1 MCTGS
6 EKSFIQLEIPASALH
21 IFSSDG
27 MCHDRAL
34 HDASLKF
41 CTLTLQAPVRLKMIS
56 GKNEYKPEVD
66 FMAV

>member
-1 MCTGS
+1 MPIT
-6 EKSFIQLEIPASALH
+6 P
-21 IFSSDG
+21 DG

-41 CTLTLQAPVRLKMIS
+41 CTLTIQAPVRLKMIS

>member
-1 MCTGS
+1 MYKISQITN
-6 EKSFIQLEIPASALH
+6 LNLTSAFLFT
-21 IFSSDG
+21 FSTPDG

-41 CTLTLQAPVRLKMIS
+41 CTLTIQAPVRLKMIS